1 MRLLKS
7 ISLQFILVSFFIATC
22 FTASAQTPKPA
33 SSGPVQKPASP
44 APPHGVPIKVAA
56 ARADGKL
63 DAFVVT
69 KNGKTITYFK
79 DRAVFSQGN
88 ANMTADSSRLYTN
101 ENRLEAFGHVV
112 IHQADT
118 VTITGDKLFYDGGTR
133 KAQMFDH
140 CIMTDKQGVLTTDR
154 LNYDLGTKVGT
165 YFDGG
170 KIINKDNI
178 LVSRTGYYYENTK
191 ICYFKTDVSILTP
204 QTTIKSD
211 TLQYNTN
218 SRIAYF
224 FGPTRIQSRDD
235 FIYCENGQYNTSND
249 QANFRQHAYY
259 LNGSKKLVGDSLY
272 YDKRSGFGRAVGH
285 VVFTD
290 STDNGI
296 IRGGIAQYNKVNEQT
311 FVTHK
316 PLFIFLTTAT
326 DTIKP
331 AARAVDSTKLSPAA
345 KARKLRERTPTY
357 AEILAGHSEEI
368 PAGQPGANPSHAP
381 IPDLSIKKQ
390 QQVTAAP
397 KLLKEKVDST
407 FLTADTLMTLSLTG
421 EKARPHLAPRVP
433 LKVRN
438 RPFARDSLGKKADEL
453 MARIKN
459 AVVEDSLRLKNGLVK
474 PVPDKQKLPASV
486 NKSTGKL
493 TGTTN
498 VSASV
503 KNRGQNKKLPDS
515 GTKKPGIY
523 DSAIVLD
530 KGTISDS
537 VPNNTT
543 KEKQDLQRW
552 TMKPVKRGFF
562 SRLFGKKSVVP
573 KKADTIVKAPVKIS
587 IKQLDSLKKQLALL
601 KGNYE
606 IPDLLAYT
614 GRTLKKDL
622 HKPFTFAD
630 TTHFRVVFA
639 YHHAKLYKSDFQ
651 AGADS
656 LVYTYVDSTIRCF
669 KKPVLWT
676 EGAQMTGDT
685 ISIRLKNK
693 KLDSLIIIHSSFIIS
708 RVDSLLNKERFNQIS
723 GRDMF
728 GKFNNNHLERM
739 RVEGNGKSLYYATD
753 DKKDSI
759 SHKTRSTISGLNSE
773 IGSYFLMRFKENKAE
788 SFTAVDEPQGHFFP
802 LKKIDP
808 GAERLKGFYWRES
821 ERPRSKADLFLK
833 PKPETIKEDSIAN
846 KKSATGIIDDDY
858 SENILDIPKPKL
870 KKGVKPGKGSI
881 LKPDNRPMSK
891 PSAPD
896 RSDAGPA
903 GNYQFVP
910 PTDSTLSREGVGDTI
925 RQKRSK

>member
-1 MRLLKS
+1 MS
-7 ISLQFILVSFFIATC
+7 SFTTIGVSAF
-22 FTASAQTPKPA
+22 AQTPKTA
-33 SSGPVQKPASP
+33 SPQTILKPVQAT
-44 APPHGVPIKVAA
+44 PHGVPIKVAA
-56 ARADGKL
+56 ARPDGKL

-69 KNGKTITYFK
+69 RGGKTITYFK

-140 CIMTDKQGVLTTDR
+140 CVMTDKQGVLTTDR

-218 SRIAYF
+218 TRIAYF
-224 FGPTRIQSRDD
+224 FGPTKIQSRDD
-235 FIYCENGQYNTSND
+235 FIYCENGQYNTAND

-272 YDKRSGFGRAVGH
+272 YDKRSGFGRAIGH

-311 FVTHK
+311 YVTHK
-316 PLFIFLTTAT
+316 PLFIFLTTAS
-326 DTIKP
+326 DTLKKISKSADSLKPLVKGKIKP
-331 AARAVDSTKLSPAA
+331 AK
-345 KARKLRERTPTY
+345 ERTPTY

-381 IPDLSIKKQ
+381 IPDLSIKKNQ
-390 QQVTAAP
+390 TIVRVP
-397 KLLKEKVDST
+397 KVLKERVDST

-421 EKARPHLAPRVP
+421 EKARPHLAPRIP

-438 RPFARDSLGKKADEL
+438 RPFARDSLARLADQL
-453 MARIKN
+453 IAKIKT
-459 AVVEDSLRLKNGLVK
+459 AVIEDSIRLKSASIK
-474 PVPDKQKLPASV
+474 PVNDKSAPSPVAGIF
-486 NKSTGKL
+486 KSGKKL
-493 TGTTN
+493 TGLTN
-498 VSASV
+498 LTEAQ
-503 KNRGQNKKLPDS
+503 K
-515 GTKKPGIY
+515 
-523 DSAIVLD
+523 A
-530 KGTISDS
+530 
-537 VPNNTT
+537 TT
-543 KEKQDLQRW
+543 KSKTVIVSPDKNSPVSTNSTLGADTSDTTRAANQSEQAIAQKLAL
-552 TMKPVKRGFF
+552 KPVRKSFF
-562 SRLFGKKSVVP
+562 SRLFGKKQVIAAVI
-573 KKADTIVKAPVKIS
+573 DTPRHIPVKIS
-587 IKQLDSLKKQLALL
+587 VRQLDSLKKKLALL
-601 KGNYE
+601 KGDFQ

-614 GRTLKKDL
+614 GRALKKDL

-639 YHHAKLYKSDFQ
+639 YHHAKLFKSDFQ
-651 AGADS
+651 AAADS

-669 KKPVLWT
+669 KKPALWT

-708 RVDSLLNKERFNQIS
+708 RVDSLINKERFNQIS

-728 GKFNNNHLERM
+728 GKFNDNHLERM

-753 DKKDSI
+753 DKKDSVT
-759 SHKTRSTISGLNSE
+759 HKIKSTVSGLNSE
-773 IGSYFLMRFKENKAE
+773 IGSYFLMRFRENKAE

-808 GAERLKGFYWRES
+808 GSERLKGFYWRES

-833 PKPETIKEDSIAN
+833 PKPEVIKEDSIAN
-846 KKSATGIIDDDY
+846 KKSANGVLDDDY
-858 SENILDIPKPKL
+858 SENILDIPKPKI
-870 KKGVKPGKGSI
+870 KKGAKAPKGAIVKPDAGLPK
-881 LKPDNRPMSK
+881 KPDTGLLSK
-891 PSAPD
+891 PDQGELPISKN
-896 RSDAGPA
+896 RQNS
-903 GNYQFVP
+903 QFVP
-910 PTDSTLSREGVGDTI
+910 PTDSTLSRTGVGDTL
-925 RQKRSK
+925 RHPGSK

>member
-1 MRLLKS
+1 MRLSKS
-7 ISLQFILVSFFIATC
+7 IFIQFVVISSFIASGFSVFAQTLKTASLQ
-22 FTASAQTPKPA
+22 TAPKPLLVP
-33 SSGPVQKPASP
+33 S
-44 APPHGVPIKVAA
+44 HGVPIKVAA
-56 ARADGKL
+56 ARPDGKL

-69 KNGKTITYFK
+69 KDGKTITYFK

-118 VTITGDKLFYDGGTR
+118 VTITGDKLFYDGGTQ
-133 KAQMFDH
+133 KAEMFDH
-140 CIMTDKQGVLTTDR
+140 CVMTDKQGVLTTDR

-218 SRIAYF
+218 TRIAYF
-224 FGPTRIQSRDD
+224 FGPTKIQSRDD
-235 FIYCENGQYNTSND
+235 FIYCENGQYNTAND

-272 YDKRSGFGRAVGH
+272 YDKRSGFGRAIGH

-311 FVTHK
+311 YVTHK
-316 PLFIFLTTAT
+316 PLFIFLTTAS
-326 DTIKP
+326 DTLKQ
-331 AARAVDSTKLSPAA
+331 ASKTVDSLKPGV
-345 KARKLRERTPTY
+345 KGKIRPVKERTPTY

-368 PAGQPGANPSHAP
+368 SAGQPGANPSHAP
-381 IPDLSIKKQ
+381 IPDLSIKKNQ
-390 QQVTAAP
+390 AIVRAP
-397 KLLKEKVDST
+397 KVLKERVDST

-421 EKARPHLAPRVP
+421 EKARPHLAPRIP

-438 RPFARDSLGKKADEL
+438 RPFAHDSLGRVADQL
-453 MARIKN
+453 VARIKT
-459 AVVEDSLRLKNGLVK
+459 AVIEDSLKLKNTAIKPLKDKSALLPVSGNLKSGDQLTGLSN
-474 PVPDKQKLPASV
+474 AIATR
-486 NKSTGKL
+486 KSTTKL
-493 TGTTN
+493 KTGTVAAEKSSPVLTN
-498 VSASV
+498 SPVGVNS
-503 KNRGQNKKLPDS
+503 PDTS
-515 GTKKPGIY
+515 KVTNLKDQTDTRQFTLKPGRK
-523 DSAIVLD
+523 S
-530 KGTISDS
+530 
-537 VPNNTT
+537 
-543 KEKQDLQRW
+543 
-552 TMKPVKRGFF
+552 FF
-562 SRLFGKKSVVP
+562 SRLFGKKSLTVRVI
-573 KKADTIVKAPVKIS
+573 DTPVNMPVKIS
-587 IKQLDSLKKQLALL
+587 VRQLDSLKKKLASL
-601 KGNYE
+601 KGDYQ
-606 IPDLLAYT
+606 IPDLLAFT
-614 GRTLKKDL
+614 GRALRKEL
-622 HKPFTFAD
+622 YKPFTFAD

-639 YHHAKLYKSDFQ
+639 YHHAKLFKSDFQ
-651 AGADS
+651 AAADS
-656 LVYTYVDSTIRCF
+656 LVYTYIDSTIRCF
-669 KKPVLWT
+669 KKPALWT

-685 ISIRLKNK
+685 ISIRLKDK

-708 RVDSLLNKERFNQIS
+708 RVDSLINKERFNQIS

-753 DKKDSI
+753 DKKDSVT
-759 SHKTRSTISGLNSE
+759 HKIKSTISGLNSE

-788 SFTAVDEPQGHFFP
+788 SFTAVDEPEGHFFP

-808 GAERLKGFYWRES
+808 GSERLKGFYWRES

-833 PKPETIKEDSIAN
+833 PKPEVIKEDSIVN
-846 KKSATGIIDDDY
+846 KKSATGALDDDY
-858 SENILDIPKPKL
+858 SENILDIPKPKV
-870 KKGVKPGKGSI
+870 KKGAKPAKGVL
-881 LKPDNRPMSK
+881 LKRDTGLLTK
-891 PSAPD
+891 PVSPELPLD
-896 RSDAGPA
+896 KTRR
-903 GNYQFVP
+903 NNQFVP
-910 PTDSTLSREGVGDTI
+910 PADSTLSRTGVGDTLTHPSP
-925 RQKRSK
+925 K